1 VPDFDEARRQHMLE
15 IPVNELD
22 SVERHHLLCVTVGRI
37 PPAKTYFAI
46 LAGDQSSTSK
56 CNSMRVAGQI
66 LQNVLRTAEWTSGI
80 HDPVDSLEFVHEAIE
95 FAGVSE
101 LSKRAAKT

>member
-1 VPDFDEARRQHMLE
+1 
-15 IPVNELD
+15 
-22 SVERHHLLCVTVGRI
+22 
-37 PPAKTYFAI
+37 
-46 LAGDQSSTSK
+46 
-56 CNSMRVAGQI
+56 MRVAGQI